1 MWISYTDSEVNCFHP
16 VCEAA
21 LNRALE
27 LLDRQTQYRV
37 LHHQYTG
44 TLEMDF
50 VIQNIETG
58 KYLCVIEV
66 KRTPADV
73 QSARYQFQAMSY
85 VQMNSAETE
94 KPFYIL
100 TNLEYAICFRYDG
113 DRPRVFQQMLMPGT
127 ISIGSFEQERD
138 DFINRLSLFF
148 KEQIQCFLGNE
159 YSYLITLDEFA
170 RRMCQLKNNSRSWKG
185 HLAVLLY
192 EYIRGAFM
200 SINRHD
206 LPDIRLF
213 HNDVRR
219 ICDEAARVNFK
230 DIFTF
235 SPDRFD
241 TPNDITNA
249 MLTNL
254 YDFGCQNISGDSIS
268 SVLHQIVSEGH
279 EHEGEVPTDLELGR
293 IVACMAKAVSGDL
306 LEDDRI
312 CDPAAGSGNLI
323 SSAINVFN
331 LSPNQIIVNDW
342 NPKLLELLSLRLGL
356 NFARSISQRSSPVIE
371 NKNVSELS
379 IEFFE
384 HVKVVIMNPPFVAGI
399 TCTER
404 KRNLFDRLRILTND
418 NYRTEVGQMPL
429 EGVFLELIV
438 HLVQN
443 GTTIACVFPKT
454 HLTARGPEAKAIRSL
469 LLYDFGLCS
478 VFTYPGNQIFDG
490 VTKDTC
496 ILVGKIHETNDVVKV
511 FSSYDEIPD
520 IDGHRFEQVI
530 MGELEDNFTPLMPG
544 IVGRK
549 ISHVQLTES
558 LNDGWRLLNSEL
570 SDGINFVRTVFEA
583 SPLFMKIQSLHWNM
597 KRGKT
602 ANNGGSD
609 LLFVDTRKE
618 LYLHFADELAGRLK
632 PGMKNARLNSFV
644 VGNGDSKFLDLSNA
658 PEELVDEIIEFYLG
672 FPVRGGRQKRSA
684 KTRTQLKKL
693 LNQESQN
700 GFPANCVLI
709 PRAIRKEGRVYLSEA
724 PIFVSTN
731 FRVCSAPNEDQ
742 ALLLATWISTVFY
755 QLNCEVASKDQEG
768 MRKMEIQ
775 DIEETFVPDFSRV
788 PEGVVAQLQHEKTN
802 LTFLNLNDPQIRQ
815 VDRIWA
821 NYLFGEA
828 AEEKLIEASR
838 LLSFL
843 VSRRNP

>member
-16 VCEAA
+16 VCETA

-113 DRPRVFQQMLMPGT
+113 DRPRVLQQMLAPGT
-127 ISIGSFEQERD
+127 ISICSFEEERNT
-138 DFINRLSLFF
+138 FIDRLSSFF
-148 KEQIQCFLGNE
+148 AEEIQHFLQDE
-159 YSYLITLDEFA
+159 YSYSITLDGFSRHMA
-170 RRMCQLKNNSRSWKG
+170 QFKHNSKQWKG

-192 EYIRGAFM
+192 EYIRGAF
-200 SINRHD
+200 SFINRND
-206 LPDIRLF
+206 LRDIRIF

-219 ICDEAARVNFK
+219 ICNDAVRVNFK
-230 DIFTF
+230 DIFTY
-235 SPDRFD
+235 SPEKFEN
-241 TPNDITNA
+241 PNDIANE
-249 MLTNL
+249 MLRDL
-254 YDFGCQNISGDSIS
+254 FEFGHQNVSGDAISGI
-268 SVLHQIVSEGH
+268 LHQIASEGH
-279 EHEGEVPTDLELGR
+279 EHEGEVPTDLELAR
-293 IVACMAKAVSGDL
+293 LAACMAKSVNGDL
-306 LEDDRI
+306 IGGDRI

-323 SSAINVFN
+323 SSAISVFN
-331 LSPNQIIVNDW
+331 LSPNQIIANDW

-356 NFARSISQRSSPVIE
+356 NFARQINPTNSPVIE
-371 NKNVSELS
+371 SKNISDLNRD
-379 IEFFE
+379 FFE
-384 HVKVVIMNPPFVAGI
+384 HVKVLIMNPPFVAGI
-399 TCTER
+399 NCVER
-404 KRNLFDRLRILTND
+404 KRSLYEKLHILTNGD
-418 NYRTEVGQMPL
+418 YRTSVGQMPL
-429 EGVFLELIV
+429 EAVFLELII
-438 HLVQN
+438 HLVQD

-454 HLTARGPEAKAIRSL
+454 HLTARGLEAKTIRTL
-469 LLYDFGLCS
+469 LINNFGLRM
-478 VFTYPGNQIFDG
+478 VFTYPGDQIFND

-496 ILVGKIHETNDVVKV
+496 ILIGKVNTTENIVNV
-511 FSSYDEIPD
+511 FSSYDEIPN
-520 IDGHRFEQVI
+520 IDSHHFEQVI
-530 MGELEDNFTPLMPG
+530 ARDLEDEFTPLMPG

-549 ISHVQLTES
+549 ISYDQL
-558 LNDGWRLLNSEL
+558 LNSIDDGWRLLNSEL
-570 SDGINFVRTVFEA
+570 VDGINFVKTVFEI
-583 SPLFMKIQSLHWNM
+583 SPLFKKIQFLHWNI

-602 ANNGGSD
+602 ANKGGSD
-609 LLFVDTRKE
+609 LLFVDSRGE
-618 LYLHFADELAGRLK
+618 LYRQFSDKLAGRLK
-632 PGMKNARLNSFV
+632 PGMRNARLNSFV
-644 VGNGDSKFLDLSNA
+644 VGDGDSKFLDLSNMQD
-658 PEELVDEIIEFYLG
+658 EVVDEIIEAYLEL
-672 FPVRGGRQKRSA
+672 PARNGRQQRIE
-684 KTRTQLKKL
+684 KTAVQLKEL
-693 LNQESQN
+693 LNYESQN
-700 GFPANCVLI
+700 GFPANSVLI

-731 FRVCSAPNEDQ
+731 FCVCPAPNEDQ
-742 ALLLATWISTVFY
+742 SLLLATWISTVFY

-828 AEEKLIEASR
+828 AEEKLMEASR